1 MLVLMMLNIPLVVH
15 SQCTD
20 IFKQGVAL
28 MEAKKYKSA
37 IDYFQKAKKCDKNLA
52 KQCDEKIT
60 ECEEKIVP
68 VPPRKPVIS
77 SKITLDKV
85 SLEFGEEHTATKS
98 VTVTCDVDWECSSN
112 ATDWCTVTKTSKN
125 KLAISCSINET
136 EQDRTAIVKVK
147 NEKEEQNIKVVQK
160 GKVAILNIIE
170 PEYKFWKKGSPY
182 FKIPLECN
190 IEYLIDDEDW
200 PEWLE
205 VLEILPDKIII
216 KVDPINWLN
225 AKVKI
230 AGERTFFIK
239 ILSFDETKKDEV
251 LIRQYDKKKPRSQE
265 EDEE

>member
-1 MLVLMMLNIPLVVH
+1 M
-15 SQCTD
+15 
-20 IFKQGVAL
+20 
-28 MEAKKYKSA
+28 
-37 IDYFQKAKKCDKNLA
+37 
-52 KQCDEKIT
+52 
-60 ECEEKIVP
+60 
-68 VPPRKPVIS
+68 
-77 SKITLDKV
+77 
-85 SLEFGEEHTATKS
+85 
-98 VTVTCDVDWECSSN
+98 TCDVDWECSSN

-170 PEYKFWKKGSPY
+170 SEYKFWKKGSPY

-190 IEYLIDDEDW
+190 IEYLIDDEGW

-239 ILSFDETKKDEV
+239 ILSLDETKKDEV